1 MTKKLPPSTDWRR
14 PAWLGYAII
23 VLTFGVVG
31 GWTAYAQLDSA
42 IVAQGVVSVETNRK
56 TVQHLEGGIIR
67 EIRVREGQ
75 RVKAGDVL
83 FRLDNT
89 QASANAEAIQNQL
102 GALRSTEARLLSER
116 SGSKEIEFP
125 QDLLN
130 SDRDVVKTA
139 IADQRKQ
146 FAERRDS
153 LAGQVAILESRIQQ
167 FQTEIEGLQ
176 REKTATEQ
184 QLGYIEDELSGLK
197 KLLERNLVQK
207 SRVLALEREKSRLE
221 GVVGRSVADASKA
234 LNSIGEANLQ
244 VKQLRQKFL
253 EDVNSS
259 ILETRQKISELTEKG
274 RIAHDVLQRIDIVA
288 PRTGEAQNLRVSTIG
303 GVVRAGEPL
312 VDIVPENEALII
324 QAQISPNDVE
334 SVRAGM
340 RADIRFPSFHTKVL
354 PAIFGQ
360 ITTVSK
366 DRLTDEQS
374 KQPYFLARIAVADR
388 DVPREIKGKLTAGM
402 PAEVMVPT
410 GERTVA
416 SYLVRPLENRF
427 RKALREQ

>member
-1 MTKKLPPSTDWRR
+1 MIKKLPPSTDWRR
-14 PAWLGYAII
+14 PALLGYAII
-23 VLTFGVVG
+23 FLTFGVVG
-31 GWTAYAQLDSA
+31 SWTAYAQLDSA
-42 IVAQGVVSVETNRK
+42 IVAQGVVSIETNRK

-67 EIRVREGQ
+67 DILVREGQ
-75 RVKAGDVL
+75 RVKGGDVL

-89 QASANAEAIQNQL
+89 QALANAEAIQNQL
-102 GALRSTEARLLSER
+102 GALRATEARLLSER

-130 SDRDVVKTA
+130 SDRNVVKMA
-139 IADQRKQ
+139 ITDQRKQ

-184 QLGYIEDELSGLK
+184 QLEYIEDELSGLK

-221 GVVGRSVADASKA
+221 GVIGRSVADASKA
-234 LNSIGEANLQ
+234 SNSIGEANLQ
-244 VKQLRQKFL
+244 IKQLRQKFL

-274 RIAHDVLQRIDIVA
+274 HIAHDVLHRIDIVA

-354 PAIFGQ
+354 PVIFGQ

-374 KQPYFLARIAVADR
+374 KQPYFLARIAVADH
-388 DVPREIKGKLTAGM
+388 DVPREIKGTLTAGM